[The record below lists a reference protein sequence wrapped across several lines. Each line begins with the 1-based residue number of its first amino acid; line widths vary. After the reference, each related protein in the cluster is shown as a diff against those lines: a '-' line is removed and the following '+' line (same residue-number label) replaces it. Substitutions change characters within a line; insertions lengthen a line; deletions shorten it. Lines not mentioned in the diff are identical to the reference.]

1 MSARSVSALSP
12 PAQPGRRQA
21 ADLPPVEYRISSA
34 TPGAHLFEVTC
45 TVPEP
50 DPQGQVF
57 SLPAWIPGSYMI
69 REFARNIVRLSAQAD
84 GEPCTVEKLDKHTW
98 RAMARP
104 GARKLSLH
112 YEVYAWDLSVRSAHL
127 DTTHGFFNGTSVFLA
142 VAGRTDSP
150 CIVTI
155 DKPEAEA
162 CRHWKLIT
170 ALPPE
175 HGRAGDAQRFGRF
188 RAADYDELIDHPVE
202 MGEFTLARFEAAGVP
217 HDVALTGLHDCD
229 LDRLCADLKRVCE
242 WQIRLFGKPA
252 PVDYYAFLT
261 MVVGEGYGGLEHR
274 ASTALICSRAD
285 LPWKGME
292 GLPDGYKT
300 FLGLC
305 SHEYFHTW
313 NVKRIKPAAF
323 TPYDL
328 GRENHTRLLWAF
340 EGFTSYYD
348 DLALVRSGVI
358 GIDDYLEL
366 LGKTVSNVMRGSG
379 RLKQSVAESSFDAW
393 TKYYRQDENAPNAIV
408 SYYAKGALI
417 ALALDVQL
425 RAGSDGR
432 TSLDDVMRL
441 LWQRH
446 GLSGVGVPED
456 GVFAAVREAGGD
468 RLGGRLARWLERT
481 VEGCDD
487 LPLARL
493 LKAMGVTL
501 EAAPANAAPALGWKL
516 GGGNGEAK
524 VLNVLEGGPA
534 QVAGVSAGDVLVA
547 LDGLKVATAKAMDE
561 MLARRRA
568 GDEVTLH
575 VFRRDELMCF
585 RLLLAAPSADKFTLA
600 RSDRAGADALKLRK
614 GWLGA

>member
-1 MSARSVSALSP
+1 MSARSSTT
-12 PAQPGRRQA
+12 A
-21 ADLPPVEYRISSA
+21 ASSVAGMSDLPPVEYRIRVA
-34 TPGAHLFEVTC
+34 DPGAHLFAVECIVRN
-45 TVPEP
+45 P
-50 DPQGQVF
+50 DPEGQVV

-69 REFARNIVRLSAQAD
+69 REFARNIVSIAALAD
-84 GEPCTVEKLDKHTW
+84 DEPCTLEKLDKHTW
-98 RAMARP
+98 RAAVAA
-104 GARKLSLH
+104 GARKLLLQ
-112 YEVYAWDLSVRSAHL
+112 YQVYAWDLSVRSAHL

-142 VAGRTDSP
+142 VAGRSAAP

-155 DKPEAEA
+155 ERPEADV

-170 ALPPE
+170 SMPPE
-175 HGRAGDAQRFGRF
+175 HGRAGDGCRFGRF
-188 RAADYDELIDHPVE
+188 RVADYDELIDHPVE
-202 MGEFTLARFEAAGVP
+202 MGEFSLARFEAAGVP
-217 HDVALTGLHDCD
+217 HDIALSGRQDCD
-229 LDRLCADLKRVCE
+229 LERLCADLRRICE
-242 WQIRLFGKPA
+242 WQIALFGAPA

-261 MVVGEGYGGLEHR
+261 LVVGDGYGGLEHR

-292 GLPDGYKT
+292 GLPEAYRS

-328 GRENHTRLLWAF
+328 TRENHTRLLWAF

-358 GIDDYLEL
+358 GVEDYLEL

-417 ALALDVQL
+417 ALALDLQL

-432 TSLDDVMRL
+432 ISLDDVMRL

-446 GLSGVGVPED
+446 GLTGLGVPED
-456 GVFAAVREAGGD
+456 GIFAAVRDVGGEG
-468 RLGGRLARWLERT
+468 LGRRLARWLQKA
-481 VEGCDD
+481 VEGCEE

-493 LKAMGVTL
+493 LKPMGVALDATPASSAPVL
-501 EAAPANAAPALGWKL
+501 GIKLAA
-516 GGGNGEAK
+516 GGSEAK
-524 VLNVLEGGPA
+524 VANVFDAGPA
-534 QVAGVSAGDVLVA
+534 QQAGVSAGDVLVA
-547 LDGLKVATAKAMDE
+547 VDGLRVTGAKSLDD

-568 GDEVTLH
+568 GDEVSLH
-575 VFRRDELMCF
+575 VFRRDELMSF
-585 RLLLAAPSADKFTLA
+585 SVVLVKAPADKYSLKLSERA
-600 RSDRAGADALKLRK
+600 PAGARALRK
-614 GWLGA
+614 GWLGS

>member
-1 MSARSVSALSP
+1 MSARPVS
-12 PAQPGRRQA
+12 PAQARLPVGNPQSRRP
-21 ADLPPVEYRISSA
+21 PPVEYRIRPA
-34 TPGAHLFEVTC
+34 NPGAHLFEVSC
-45 TVPEP
+45 TVHEP

-69 REFARNIVRLSAQAD
+69 REFARNIVSLSAQAD
-84 GEPCTVEKLDKHTW
+84 GEPCALVKLDKHTW
-98 RAMARP
+98 RARCRP
-104 GARKLSLH
+104 GTRTLTLH

-142 VAGRTDSP
+142 VAGRTEEP
-150 CIVTI
+150 CVVTI
-155 DKPEAEA
+155 DRPEADA

-175 HGRAGDAQRFGRF
+175 HGRPGEACRFGRF

-217 HDVALTGLHDCD
+217 HDVALTGRHDCD
-229 LDRLCADLKRVCE
+229 LDRLCADLARICE
-242 WQIRLFGKPA
+242 WQIGLFGKPA
-252 PVDYYAFLT
+252 PVDYYVFLT
-261 MVVGEGYGGLEHR
+261 MVVGDGYGGLEHR
-274 ASTALICSRAD
+274 ASTALICSRGD

-292 GLPDGYKT
+292 GLPEAYKT

-358 GIDDYLEL
+358 GVDDYLEL
-366 LGKTVSNVMRGSG
+366 LAKTISNVMRGSG

-417 ALALDVQL
+417 ALALDLQL
-425 RAGSDGR
+425 RAGSEGR
-432 TSLDDVMRL
+432 ASLDDVMRL

-446 GLSGVGVPED
+446 GLTGVGVPED
-456 GVFAAVREAGGD
+456 GIYAAVREVGGD
-468 RLGGRLARWLERT
+468 GLGARLARWLERT
-481 VEGCDD
+481 VEGRDD

-493 LKAMGVTL
+493 LKAMAVTL
-501 EAAPANAAPALGWKL
+501 DASVASAAPVLGWKL
-516 GGGNGEAK
+516 GGNGEAK
-524 VLNVLEGGPA
+524 VLNVYDGGPA
-534 QVAGVSAGDVLVA
+534 QAAGVSAGDVVVA
-547 LDGLKVATAKAMDE
+547 VDGLKVAGAKAMDD

-568 GDEVTLH
+568 GDELTLH
-575 VFRRDELMCF
+575 VFRRDELMSF
-585 RLLLAAPSADKFTLA
+585 RLVLAAAPADKFSLKRA
-600 RSDRAGADALKLRK
+600 DRARPEARKLRK
-614 GWLGA
+614 GWLGG

>member
-1 MSARSVSALSP
+1 MSARSSTTPASFVVGLS
-12 PAQPGRRQA
+12 
-21 ADLPPVEYRISSA
+21 DLPPVEYRIRVA
-34 TPGAHLFEVTC
+34 DPGAHLFAVECIVRN
-45 TVPEP
+45 P
-50 DPQGQVF
+50 DPEGQIV

-69 REFARNIVRLSAQAD
+69 REFARNIVSIAALAD
-84 GEPCTVEKLDKHTW
+84 DEPCTLEKLDKHTW
-98 RAMARP
+98 RAAVAA
-104 GARKLSLH
+104 GARKLVLQ
-112 YEVYAWDLSVRSAHL
+112 YQVYAWDLSVRSAHL
-127 DTTHGFFNGTSVFLA
+127 DTTHGFFNGTSIFLA
-142 VAGRTDSP
+142 VAGRSAAP

-155 DKPEAEA
+155 ERPEADA

-170 ALPPE
+170 SMPPE
-175 HGRAGDAQRFGRF
+175 HGRAGDGCRFGRF
-188 RAADYDELIDHPVE
+188 RVADYDELIDHPVE
-202 MGEFTLARFEAAGVP
+202 MGEFSLGRFEAAGVP
-217 HDVALTGLHDCD
+217 HEIALSGRHDCD
-229 LDRLCADLKRVCE
+229 LDRLCADLRRICE
-242 WQIRLFGKPA
+242 WQIALFGAPA

-261 MVVGEGYGGLEHR
+261 LVVGEGYGGLEHR

-292 GLPDGYKT
+292 GLPEAYRS

-328 GRENHTRLLWAF
+328 TRENHTRLLWAF

-358 GIDDYLEL
+358 SVDDYLEL

-417 ALALDVQL
+417 ALALDLQL

-432 TSLDDVMRL
+432 CSLDDVMRL

-446 GLSGVGVPED
+446 GLTGLGVPED
-456 GVFAAVREAGGD
+456 GIFAAVRDVAGEG
-468 RLGGRLARWLERT
+468 LGRRLARWLQKA
-481 VEGCDD
+481 VEGCED

-493 LKAMGVTL
+493 LKPMGVTL
-501 EAAPANAAPALGWKL
+501 EAARVSSAPVLGIKLAA
-516 GGGNGEAK
+516 GGGEAK
-524 VLNVLEGGPA
+524 LANVFDGGPA
-534 QVAGVSAGDVLVA
+534 QQAGVSAGDVLVA
-547 LDGLKVATAKAMDE
+547 VDGLRVTGAKGLDD

-568 GDEVTLH
+568 GDEVELH
-575 VFRRDELMCF
+575 VFRRDELMRF
-585 RLLLAAPSADKFTLA
+585 RLVLAEPPADKYSLKLSERA
-600 RSDRAGADALKLRK
+600 LAGARALRK
-614 GWLGA
+614 GWLGR

>member
-1 MSARSVSALSP
+1 MPARPLSIHPRSVPSS
-12 PAQPGRRQA
+12 RNSA
-21 ADLPPVEYRISSA
+21 ADLPPVEYRIRPA
-34 TPGAHLFEVTC
+34 NPGAHLFEVTC
-45 TVPEP
+45 TVHAP
-50 DPQGQVF
+50 DPDGQVF

-84 GEPCTVEKLDKHTW
+84 GEPCAVDKLDKHTW
-98 RAMARP
+98 RAAVPP
-104 GARKLSLH
+104 GTKKVTVD

-142 VAGRTDSP
+142 VAGRTDGP
-150 CIVTI
+150 CLVTI

-162 CRHWKLIT
+162 FRHWKLIT

-175 HGRAGDAQRFGRF
+175 HGRAGDAHRFGRF

-217 HDVALTGLHDCD
+217 HDVALTGRHDCD

-261 MVVGEGYGGLEHR
+261 MVVGDGYGGLEHR

-292 GLPDGYKT
+292 GLPEGYRT

-328 GRENHTRLLWAF
+328 SRENHTRLLWAF

-358 GIDDYLEL
+358 GIDDYL
-366 LGKTVSNVMRGSG
+366 
-379 RLKQSVAESSFDAW
+379 
-393 TKYYRQDENAPNAIV
+393 
-408 SYYAKGALI
+408 
-417 ALALDVQL
+417 
-425 RAGSDGR
+425 
-432 TSLDDVMRL
+432 
-441 LWQRH
+441 
-446 GLSGVGVPED
+446 
-456 GVFAAVREAGGD
+456 
-468 RLGGRLARWLERT
+468 
-481 VEGCDD
+481 
-487 LPLARL
+487 
-493 LKAMGVTL
+493 
-501 EAAPANAAPALGWKL
+501 
-516 GGGNGEAK
+516 
-524 VLNVLEGGPA
+524 
-534 QVAGVSAGDVLVA
+534 
-547 LDGLKVATAKAMDE
+547 
-561 MLARRRA
+561 
-568 GDEVTLH
+568 
-575 VFRRDELMCF
+575 
-585 RLLLAAPSADKFTLA
+585 
-600 RSDRAGADALKLRK
+600 
-614 GWLGA
+614 